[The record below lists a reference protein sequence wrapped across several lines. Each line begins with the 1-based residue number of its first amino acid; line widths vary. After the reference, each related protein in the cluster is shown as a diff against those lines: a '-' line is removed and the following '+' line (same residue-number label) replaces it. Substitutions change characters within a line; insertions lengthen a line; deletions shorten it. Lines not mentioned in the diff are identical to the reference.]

1 MEEVDH
7 EITVEI
13 EELDVVSREFMP
25 VLTEKAMEDTE
36 LLFVNDVVILVRVA
50 DIRTKEL
57 EDDEVISVSP
67 M

>member
-1 MEEVDH
+1 MDH

>member
-1 MEEVDH
+1 VEEVDH

>member
-1 MEEVDH
+1 
-7 EITVEI
+7 
-13 EELDVVSREFMP
+13 MP